1 MNTINTYSLFPLI
14 RMLRTGN
21 LFYAGVHTAL
31 LAAVVALII
40 HFGGAVALLWSTPLL
55 LASLAYRELHVA
67 HRARLADQLESG
79 ALINAPEGATA
90 HDRFSRFV
98 RRPWWWIPVVNW
110 PWLELATA
118 SLFIALL
125 VQETEVSLLSF
136 LDGIPSIRDFFYG
149 LTHPRWELLPQ
160 AVGVYAKQTV
170 EIALLGTAMG
180 TLIALPL
187 SVICARNL
195 TSHHPAMRALYY
207 VSRSIM
213 VVIRAVPTFL
223 LGLVFVALVGLG
235 PFPGV
240 LAITVFSTGVM
251 VKLFSE
257 SIEAIDPGPLEA
269 VRACG
274 GNWGNMVIF
283 GVRPQATPALVAQLL
298 YCAEINVHSATVLGL
313 IGAEG
318 IGLPIHE
325 YLSALAY
332 DSAAV
337 FIVVT
342 ILMTI
347 AIDYGSAYLR
357 ARII

>member
-1 MNTINTYSLFPLI
+1 MNSMHAYSLLPL
-14 RMLRTGN
+14 LRLLRGGRY
-21 LFYAGVHTAL
+21 LHAGLHAAVIAAL
-31 LAAVVALII
+31 LLLVWHFWGATGLIWAL
-40 HFGGAVALLWSTPLL
+40 PPL
-55 LASLAYRELHVA
+55 LASLAYRELHAA
-67 HRARLADQLESG
+67 HAQRLAHELESG
-79 ALINAPEGATA
+79 APTA
-90 HDRFSRFV
+90 HAEPERGRRFERYV
-98 RRPWWWIPVVNW
+98 RRPWWSVPVLNW
-110 PWLELATA
+110 PWLELCAGA
-118 SLFIALL
+118 LLLALL
-125 VQETEVSLLSF
+125 VEQTEVSLLAF
-136 LDGIPSIRDFFYG
+136 LHGMPSIKDFVHG
-149 LTHPRWELLPQ
+149 LLHPRWELLAE
-160 AVGVYAKQTV
+160 AVGVYARQTV
-170 EIALLGTAMG
+170 EIALLGTALG
-180 TLIALPL
+180 TVIALPV

-195 TSHHPAMRALYY
+195 TSHHPAMKALYL

-213 VVIRAVPTFL
+213 VVVRAVPTFL
-223 LGLVFVALVGLG
+223 LGLIFVALVGLG

-240 LAITVFSTGVM
+240 LAITVFSVGVM

-274 GNWGNMVIF
+274 GNWGNVVRF
-283 GVRPQATPALVAQLL
+283 GVLPQAAPALIAQLL

-337 FIVVT
+337 FILVT

-347 AIDYGSAYLR
+347 VIDYGSAYLR
-357 ARII
+357 ARIM